1 VWRFTTIV
9 AKHYMHT
16 TKMKKCG
23 SKKNK
28 VVKHIVKVSIKKAT
42 LILHTHVT
50 HGIDDLNKISHA
62 WMVQSQQHPNMT

>member
-1 VWRFTTIV
+1 
-9 AKHYMHT
+9 MHT

-42 LILHTHVT
+42 LILHTH
-50 HGIDDLNKISHA
+50 GIDDLNKIGHA
-62 WMVQSQQHPNMT
+62 WVV